1 MNIRFFLLLCF
12 SPPLSSFPVT
22 AIYIINKHIIEQGFC
37 HLEPVKLELCVDCGS
52 NFTASV
58 LNSTDG
64 NLILQCQHPI
74 HGSWTCGAENVTGLY
89 NVSTDIFEIDFIY
102 NQTLHGGQQY
112 NISISCNDSSQ
123 ATKILLKPCCKFY
136 KTEQRYLYLTF
147 LMFIY

>member
-112 NISISCNDSSQ
+112 NISISCNDSSSQ
-123 ATKILLKPCCKFY
+123 AML
-136 KTEQRYLYLTF
+136 
-147 LMFIY
+147 